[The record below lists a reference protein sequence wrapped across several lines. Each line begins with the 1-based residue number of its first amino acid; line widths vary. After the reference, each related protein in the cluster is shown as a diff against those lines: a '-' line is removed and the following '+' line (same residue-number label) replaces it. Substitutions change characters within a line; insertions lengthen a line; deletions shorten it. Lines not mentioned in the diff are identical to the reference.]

1 MKIVPEHGEAFWL
14 TLINNSAHKNVAEIF
29 FEDRRRLPDEDSLSL
44 VKGFLGA
51 YPNAYWVVPES
62 QLTELRQRIA
72 SLAGESDYAE
82 LMDRFGVRRTNPRFW
97 SLSDQAHLAMQA
109 QDRVGFGMFDY
120 NRLQNR

>member
-1 MKIVPEHGEAFWL
+1 MVTECIAEVGAVAVL
-14 TLINNSAHKNVAEIF
+14 LIQEKNASH
-29 FEDRRRLPDEDSLSL
+29 RRRLPDEDSLSL

-51 YPNAYWVVPES
+51 YPNAYWVEPES

-109 QDRVGFGMFDY
+109 QERVGFGMFDY